1 MPVTKKAVQYLL
13 GVFVASLLPLS
24 TSVATPLTAER
35 QATLEHL
42 LIQDC
47 GSCHGL
53 RMTGGLGPAL
63 TPHILADKSRESLI
77 ATVMYGRPGT
87 AMPPWD
93 ALLNEQDATWM
104 IDRLLQ
110 GVTP

>member
-1 MPVTKKAVQYLL
+1 MMTTKRITQAL
-13 GVFVASLLPLS
+13 GIIMASFLTLSMSFAAPLS
-24 TSVATPLTAER
+24 SER

-53 RMTGGLGPAL
+53 RMTGGLGPPL
-63 TPHILADKSRESLI
+63 TPQILSNKPRESLI
-77 ATVMYGRPGT
+77 GTVMFGRPGT
-87 AMPPWD
+87 AMPPWS
-93 ALLNEQDATWM
+93 ALLNEQDAAWM

-110 GVTP
+110 GVNP

>member
-1 MPVTKKAVQYLL
+1 MTVTKQATHYF
-13 GVFVASLLPLS
+13 GIFMASLFCLSISVAAPLS
-24 TSVATPLTAER
+24 TER

-63 TPHILADKSRESLI
+63 TPQILADKSRESLI
-77 ATVMYGRPGT
+77 ATVMFGRPGT

-93 ALLNEQDATWM
+93 ALLNEQEAAWM

-110 GVTP
+110 GVSP

>member
-1 MPVTKKAVQYLL
+1 MTVTKQAAKFL
-13 GVFVASLLPLS
+13 GIIMASLLPLS
-24 TSVATPLTAER
+24 TSVATPLSDER

-63 TPHILADKSRESLI
+63 TPQILVDKSRESLI

-93 ALLNEQDATWM
+93 ALLNEQEAAWM

>member
-1 MPVTKKAVQYLL
+1 MTATKIASQFFGIIVALL
-13 GVFVASLLPLS
+13 FPLS
-24 TSVATPLTAER
+24 LSAAAPLSDER

-63 TPHILADKSRESLI
+63 TPQILADKPRESLI
-77 ATVMYGRPGT
+77 ASVMFGRPGT
-87 AMPPWD
+87 AMSPWS
-93 ALLNEQDATWM
+93 ALLNEQEAAWM

-110 GVTP
+110 GVNP

>member
-1 MPVTKKAVQYLL
+1 MMTTKQITQIL
-13 GVFVASLLPLS
+13 GVIMASF
-24 TSVATPLTAER
+24 LTLCVSYAAPIPDER

-53 RMTGGLGPAL
+53 RMTGGLGPPL
-63 TPHILADKSRESLI
+63 TPQILSNKPRESLI
-77 ATVMYGRPGT
+77 ATVMLGRPGT

-93 ALLNEQDATWM
+93 ALLNEQEAAWM

>member
-1 MPVTKKAVQYLL
+1 MTVTKHATHYL
-13 GVFVASLLPLS
+13 GIIMASLLPLS
-24 TSVATPLTAER
+24 LSVATPLTPER

-63 TPHILADKSRESLI
+63 TPHILADKSRDSLI
-77 ATVMYGRPGT
+77 ATVIFGRPGT
-87 AMPPWD
+87 AMPPWQ
-93 ALLNEQDATWM
+93 ALLNEQEAAWM

>member
-1 MPVTKKAVQYLL
+1 MTATKI
-13 GVFVASLLPLS
+13 ASRFFGIIMALLLPLS
-24 TSVATPLTAER
+24 LSVAAPLSDER
-35 QATLEHL
+35 QAALEHL

-63 TPHILADKSRESLI
+63 TPQILADKPRESLI
-77 ATVMYGRPGT
+77 ASVMFGRPGT
-87 AMPPWD
+87 AMPPWS
-93 ALLNEQDATWM
+93 ALLNEQEATWM

>member
-1 MPVTKKAVQYLL
+1 MTVTKQATQIL
-13 GVFVASLLPLS
+13 GIFMASLLTLS
-24 TSVATPLTAER
+24 WSVAAPLTDER

-63 TPHILADKSRESLI
+63 TPQLLADKPRESLI
-77 ATVMYGRPGT
+77 ATVMFGRPGT
-87 AMPPWD
+87 AMPPWS
-93 ALLNEQDATWM
+93 AILNEQEATWM

>member
-1 MPVTKKAVQYLL
+1 MTVTKIASQFF
-13 GVFVASLLPLS
+13 GVIMMSLLPLS
-24 TSVATPLTAER
+24 LSVAAPLSTER

-63 TPHILADKSRESLI
+63 TPQLLADKSRESLI
-77 ATVMYGRPGT
+77 ATAVARAQLCLHGMLCSMSKKRPG
-87 AMPPWD
+87 
-93 ALLNEQDATWM
+93 
-104 IDRLLQ
+104 
-110 GVTP
+110 

>member
-1 MPVTKKAVQYLL
+1 MITSKHATLYLT
-13 GVFVASLLPLS
+13 VFMASLLTLP
-24 TSVATPLTAER
+24 TSLAAPIASER

-53 RMTGGLGPAL
+53 RMTGGLGPPL
-63 TPHILADKSRESLI
+63 TPQILSNKPRESLI
-77 ATVMYGRPGT
+77 GTVMFGRPGT
-87 AMPPWD
+87 AMPPWS
-93 ALLNEQDATWM
+93 ALLNEQDAAWM

-110 GVTP
+110 GVNP

>member
-1 MPVTKKAVQYLL
+1 MNSLSRRKYTTL
-13 GVFVASLLPLS
+13 VFMASFFISL
-24 TSVATPLTAER
+24 TSQAESISAER
-35 QATLEHL
+35 QASLEHL

-53 RMTGGLGPAL
+53 RMKGGLGPAL
-63 TPHILADKSRESLI
+63 TPTELAERPKEGLI
-77 ATVMYGRPGT
+77 GTIIHGRPGT
-87 AMPPWD
+87 AMPPWN
-93 ALLNEQDATWM
+93 ALLNEQEATWM

>member
-1 MPVTKKAVQYLL
+1 MKATYFF
-13 GVFVASLLPLS
+13 GIIMASLLSISL
-24 TSVATPLTAER
+24 SVAAPLTDER

-63 TPHILADKSRESLI
+63 TPQILADKPRESLI
-77 ATVMYGRPGT
+77 ASVMFGRPGT
-87 AMPPWD
+87 AMPPWN
-93 ALLNEQDATWM
+93 ALLNEQEATWM